1 MGMLLLLLLLPQH
14 LLLMVLLLRLLLLLL
29 LLPQVWVDQKV
40 AAVHLAAWLRPCLSS
55 RLCSHVHRGHQYI
68 PAGYP
73 GLALLLLVV
82 VVLLLL
88 PQHLLLTA

>member
-1 MGMLLLLLLLPQH
+1 MGMLLLLLLPQH

-55 RLCSHVHRGHQYI
+55 RLCSGGHQYI

-73 GLALLLLVV
+73 GLVLLLV

>member
-1 MGMLLLLLLLPQH
+1 MGLLLLLLLPQH

-55 RLCSHVHRGHQYI
+55 RLCSGGHQYI

-73 GLALLLLVV
+73 GLVLLLV